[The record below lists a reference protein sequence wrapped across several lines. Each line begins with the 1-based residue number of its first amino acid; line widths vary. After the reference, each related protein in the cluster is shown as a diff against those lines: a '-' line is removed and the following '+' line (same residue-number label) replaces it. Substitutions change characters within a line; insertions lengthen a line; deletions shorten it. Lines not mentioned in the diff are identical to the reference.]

1 MGLIMNEEL
10 VVRLYQDAYNEIMI
24 PFLTS
29 KNGSSMLKYET
40 TDMVEG
46 KVRMKF
52 AESIIKECIDICNN
66 HYSIEG
72 IAQNIEKDI
81 REHFE
86 IE

>member
-1 MGLIMNEEL
+1 MKGDLITK
-10 VVRLYQDAYNEIMI
+10 LYQDAYNEIMI
-24 PFLTS
+24 PFLIER
-29 KNGSSMLKYET
+29 NGSPILHYQT
-40 TDMVEG
+40 TDIVEG

-52 AESIIKECIDICNN
+52 AELMIKECIDICNN

>member
-1 MGLIMNEEL
+1 MMNNKRVAELVSKSYNQEVISIKKFAEL
-10 VVRLYQDAYNEIMI
+10 VVKD
-24 PFLTS
+24 
-29 KNGSSMLKYET
+29 
-40 TDMVEG
+40 
-46 KVRMKF
+46 
-52 AESIIKECIDICNN
+52 CIDICNN